1 MKKIL
6 FNIYLVFIISLFL
19 QCKENIEKDSYEII
33 NLILM
38 EKVNAYGSKFS
49 LPNQSLLEV
58 KTMKNLTTV

>member
-38 EKVNAYGSKFS
+38 EKVNAYGSKIS